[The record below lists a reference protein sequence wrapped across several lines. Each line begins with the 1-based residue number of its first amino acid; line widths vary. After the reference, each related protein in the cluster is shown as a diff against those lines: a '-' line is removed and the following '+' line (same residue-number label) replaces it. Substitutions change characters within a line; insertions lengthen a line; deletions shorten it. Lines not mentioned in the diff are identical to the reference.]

1 VDACRLRINE
11 IAGEKRNLD
20 VGAASFCSNAIGEE
34 KDTKYAV
41 CQPGA
46 RQLPTA
52 DQGRAAVSTLSTFV
66 SCLAS
71 AADAWKLHNLTGD
84 VKNSVSVGA
93 RKPMTRRNN
102 WGSWANRVGG
112 NPRLNSGWGQICG
125 ESSAQWLGEH
135 LRSPYCTYGN
145 CGVTQTLVDS
155 SFQYYY

>member
-93 RKPMTRRNN
+93 RKANDKEKQLGKLGQQGGWKPPAQFGL
-102 WGSWANRVGG
+102 GSNMRGK
-112 NPRLNSGWGQICG
+112 
-125 ESSAQWLGEH
+125 LG
-135 LRSPYCTYGN
+135 TVAG
-145 CGVTQTLVDS
+145 
-155 SFQYYY
+155 